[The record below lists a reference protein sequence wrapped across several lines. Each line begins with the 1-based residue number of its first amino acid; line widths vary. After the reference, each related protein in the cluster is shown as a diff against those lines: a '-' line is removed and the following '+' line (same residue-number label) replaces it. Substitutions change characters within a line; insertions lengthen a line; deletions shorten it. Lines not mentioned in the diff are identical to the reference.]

1 MPTVTASDGTVGAI
15 ISADDKFCR
24 TKNGTLRKINRNGTN
39 GSIGLSRMAQLW
51 KTPVCSDAANREFY
65 CNSRGE
71 PNLSAQ
77 VKLWPTPRTQSKSG
91 TGPSRTGHRADL
103 QTAVMLFPTVTTR
116 EYKGGRNPDTLA
128 KSGRTITNSLCDYI
142 NAKMYTTVCAGDSVG
157 TNGGGNGASLRT
169 DIGGQLN
176 PDWVDWLMGFPVGWT
191 NIELDMPLPDYDPQ
205 YFDTEPNIPRTATG
219 IKNRV
224 DRIIC
229 DGNAVVPYQA
239 YPIFKAIA
247 EIERK
252 A

>member
-1 MPTVTASDGTVGAI
+1 MNLSDAVAMFPTVTACEWKGRGPNS
-15 ISADDKFCR
+15 KQQ
-24 TKNGTLRKINRNGTN
+24 
-39 GSIGLSRMAQLW
+39 GLSE
-51 KTPVCSDAANREFY
+51 K
-65 CNSRGE
+65 
-71 PNLSAQ
+71 

-91 TGPSRTGHRADL
+91 TGPSRTGHRAD
-103 QTAVMLFPTVTTR
+103 MLFPTVTTR

-142 NAKMYTTVCAGDSVG
+142 NAKMYTAVCAGDSVG

-191 NIELDMPLPDYDPQ
+191 NIDLDIPLPDYDPQ

-229 DGNAVVPYQA
+229 NGNAVDRTRHIRFLKLSQRL
-239 YPIFKAIA
+239 KKHNT
-247 EIERK
+247 RNGL
-252 A
+252 

>member
-1 MPTVTASDGTVGAI
+1 MQ
-15 ISADDKFCR
+15 
-24 TKNGTLRKINRNGTN
+24 TKVMFT
-39 GSIGLSRMAQLW
+39 
-51 KTPVCSDAANREFY
+51 TP
-65 CNSRGE
+65 
-71 PNLSAQ
+71 
-77 VKLWPTPRTQSKSG
+77 
-91 TGPSRTGHRADL
+91 
-103 QTAVMLFPTVTTR
+103 
-116 EYKGGRNPDTLA
+116 
-128 KSGRTITNSLCDYI
+128 
-142 NAKMYTTVCAGDSVG
+142 CAGDSVG

-191 NIELDMPLPDYDPQ
+191 NIELDIHLPEYDPQ
-205 YFDTEPNIPRTATG
+205 YFDAEPNIPRTATG

-247 EIERK
+247 EIEE

>member
-1 MPTVTASDGTVGAI
+1 M
-15 ISADDKFCR
+15 
-24 TKNGTLRKINRNGTN
+24 NL
-39 GSIGLSRMAQLW
+39 
-51 KTPVCSDAANREFY
+51 SDAVMLWATPNTMDHLPPRSYEAMKRQATHGGRKNRK
-65 CNSRGE
+65 RPG
-71 PNLSAQ
+71 NLREQLNPLMCKAYEDARRESNQ
-77 VKLWPTPRTQSKSG
+77 KLWPTPTTARPHDTENTVGKYMPSQNQFDLAAAVNLWPTPRAQTAKQPC
-91 TGPSRTGHRADL
+91 PSRVRHRQDL
-103 QTAVMLFPTVTTR
+103 QTKVMFTT
-116 EYKGGRNPDTLA
+116 P
-128 KSGRTITNSLCDYI
+128 
-142 NAKMYTTVCAGDSVG
+142 CAGDSVG

-191 NIELDMPLPDYDPQ
+191 NIDLDMPLPDYDPQ

-239 YPIFKAIA
+239 YPVFKAIA
-247 EIERK
+247 EIEK

>member
-1 MPTVTASDGTVGAI
+1 MFT
-15 ISADDKFCR
+15 
-24 TKNGTLRKINRNGTN
+24 
-39 GSIGLSRMAQLW
+39 
-51 KTPVCSDAANREFY
+51 
-65 CNSRGE
+65 
-71 PNLSAQ
+71 
-77 VKLWPTPRTQSKSG
+77 TPRAS
-91 TGPSRTGHRADL
+91 
-103 QTAVMLFPTVTTR
+103 
-116 EYKGGRNPDTLA
+116 
-128 KSGRTITNSLCDYI
+128 
-142 NAKMYTTVCAGDSVG
+142 DSVG
-157 TNGGGNGASLRT
+157 TNGGGNCASLRT

-191 NIELDMPLPDYDPQ
+191 NIDLDMPLPDYDPQ

-247 EIERK
+247 ELEE

>member
-1 MPTVTASDGTVGAI
+1 M
-15 ISADDKFCR
+15 
-24 TKNGTLRKINRNGTN
+24 NL
-39 GSIGLSRMAQLW
+39 
-51 KTPVCSDAANREFY
+51 SDAVA
-65 CNSRGE
+65 
-71 PNLSAQ
+71 
-77 VKLWPTPRTQSKSG
+77 
-91 TGPSRTGHRADL
+91 
-103 QTAVMLFPTVTTR
+103 MFPTVTTR
-116 EYKGGRNPDTLA
+116 EYKGGRKTETLA
-128 KSGRTITNSLCDYI
+128 QKGRKPSNSLCDFI
-142 NAKMYTTVCAGDSVG
+142 NSKQFATPQARDFRTGQAKRYHDKNRSRNLNDQICAMFATPCAGDSVG
-157 TNGGGNGASLRT
+157 TNGGGNGTSLRT

-205 YFDTEPNIPRTATG
+205 YFDTEPNVPRTATG

-247 EIERK
+247 ELEE